1 MTEFEGVIVT
11 FLDLVH
17 SLTVSACQR
26 RPLLC
31 KRRCIFG
38 ALVTSCQ
45 TDIADEAA
53 VCNAGEEFVLFCSS
67 IFSSRKRSFMKAAA
81 IENKK
86 ANTDLTG

>member
-17 SLTVSACQR
+17 SLTVSSCQR

-53 VCNAGEEFVLFCSS
+53 VCNAGEEFVTYCSVRPFFRREKGAS
-67 IFSSRKRSFMKAAA
+67 
-81 IENKK
+81 
-86 ANTDLTG
+86 

>member
-1 MTEFEGVIVT
+1 MSEFEGIIVT

-17 SLTVSACQR
+17 SLTVGASQR

-31 KRRCIFG
+31 KRRRIFG

-53 VCNAGEEFVLFCSS
+53 VCNAGEEFVTYCS
-67 IFSSRKRSFMKAAA
+67 IRRFFFEKEELRESRSH
-81 IENKK
+81 
-86 ANTDLTG
+86 